1 MSRLPG
7 KPLRAWPVWITLALG
22 LALTLLVTLYTQAQ
36 IRAQTRREL
45 ALIGEE
51 IATKIQVRLHAHAQ
65 LLRSGAAF
73 IAGSQDVTRKQWQA
87 FVDDSKVSLNLPGIQ
102 GLGFAVL
109 IPRERLTQH
118 IQDVRDQGFPDYRVW
133 PAGDRPVYTSILYLE
148 PFSGRNLRA
157 FGYDMFSEPVRRSAM
172 EQARDADV
180 AALSGK
186 VQLVQETDQDIQAGT
201 LMYAPVYRTGV
212 PTDRLEARRAALV
225 GWVYSPYRMNDLM
238 HGILGGWAQNGG
250 TGIRLAVYDG
260 DRVAPETLLYS
271 SHLADQLGLAP
282 APSELVQIPID
293 FRGHGWTLRFSV
305 ARPGL
310 LASSLLDLRVWLV
323 AGGGT
328 VISGLLAALVLA
340 LIKTRART
348 IQLAAE
354 LAARERA
361 EQALREA
368 ERKYR
373 EIFETSPVGIY
384 QSTPQGRYL
393 NVNPAFARMLGYT
406 TPVEIVSGIT
416 DIGAQLYT
424 DPRDRE
430 SLERILAERGEV
442 RGFETQGYRRDG
454 QTIWVSINALA
465 VRDAAG
471 ALCMYQG
478 AMLDIT
484 ERKHA
489 EQARDVALTK
499 YKTLFDNFPM
509 AITVSDATG
518 KIIEAN
524 PTAETLLGVTQSE
537 QRQRAIDSPAWSI
550 FRLDGTPMPPDAF
563 PSVLALQGR
572 PGLHRA
578 PMGVAKPDG
587 TIAWISV
594 TATRL
599 PLPGYGVVVT
609 YGDITDQV
617 YDSMAREAVSAVARL
632 AVSSASV
639 QRFREVLPAL
649 LSTRLR
655 FPIAAVETYDAA
667 LGEMVLAGSVGIP
680 VAAEGP
686 LRVPVGQTLSGRV
699 AETGEPLVG
708 TDAGTR
714 PEYAFAACR
723 DLGVVAFLCVPLKLG
738 TRVLG
743 TLSLADSRRRP
754 EAGRLV
760 DTLLT
765 IADTAADAIERLEVQ
780 AALRES
786 ERRYRGLVDNL
797 YAGVVV
803 HGPDTGILFANTMA
817 SHLLGL
823 TVDQMLGVAAIDPAW
838 HFIRENGSRMPVDE
852 FPVNCVLTSGVAL
865 QNLNLGIIRADR
877 EDPTW
882 VQCEAHPI
890 RDDQG
895 RIEQIVVTFFD
906 ITERK
911 RAEDGLRES
920 EERFHLMFER
930 HDSIMLLIVPETGA
944 ILDANQAACAFYG
957 YPKEHLRTLAI
968 QDINALPPHEVA
980 EELGRAVAERRNY
993 FIFPHRLANGQIRT
1007 VEVHSSP
1014 VVIQHRTVLFSI
1026 IHDITER
1033 TLAERELDRHR
1044 HHLEAMVQTRTLD
1057 LIEARD
1063 AAESANRAKSAF
1075 LANMSHEIRTPMN
1088 AIIGLNHLLLRD
1100 ITDPKAQG
1108 RLLRVGE
1115 AARHLLGILN
1125 DVLDL
1130 SKIEADRVVLD
1141 ESAVVLT
1148 ELLNQAADLVR
1159 ERAAEQ
1165 GLTLICEVDPNC
1177 PTHLHGDPLRLGQ
1190 MVTNYLSNAL
1200 KFSQAGEIRLDAR
1213 VVEETPQ
1220 SVLVRI
1226 EVKDQGI
1233 GLTADQQARLF
1244 QPFMQADNSTTRAYG
1259 GTGLGLVIVARLAS
1273 LMGGAVGV
1281 ESTPGLGSTFW
1292 FTARLGR
1299 VTAARAVPP
1308 PHATADETAEQR
1320 LARCHAGAR
1329 LLLAEDE
1336 PMNQRVTLELLTGLG
1351 LAVDVVDNGQLAVE
1365 RVRDGDYA
1373 LILMDVQMPVMDG
1386 LDATRAIRRLPDKE
1400 SLPILAMTASA
1411 FSADRQHCLEA
1422 GMNDYIAKPVEPDT
1436 LFTKLLRWLPPTPPQ
1451 HLGGH

>member
-1 MSRLPG
+1 MLPPSV
-7 KPLRAWPVWITLALG
+7 KLRRSWPAWVTLAVG
-22 LALTLLVTLYTQAQ
+22 LVLTVLITRYTQAQ
-36 IRAQTRREL
+36 IQSQTRREL

-73 IAGSQDVTRKQWQA
+73 IAGSQDVTRKEWQA
-87 FVDDSKVSLNLPGIQ
+87 FVDDSRVSLNLPGIQ

-109 IPRERLTQH
+109 IPRERLSQH
-118 IQDVRDQGFPDYRVW
+118 VQEVRDQGFPDYRVW
-133 PAGDRPVYTSILYLE
+133 PEGERPVYTSILFLE

-172 EQARDADV
+172 ERARDADA

-201 LMYAPVYRTGV
+201 LMYVPVYPSGV
-212 PTDRLEARRAALV
+212 PTDRVEARRAALV

-238 HGILGGWAQNGG
+238 NGILGGWGRNGA
-250 TGIRLAVYDG
+250 TGIQLAVYDG
-260 DRVAPETLLYS
+260 GRISPATLLYH
-271 SHLADQLGLAP
+271 SHPADQLGAVLA
-282 APSELVQIPID
+282 ASDVVRIPID
-293 FRGHGWTLRFSV
+293 FRGHGWTLCFNF
-305 ARPGL
+305 ARSSS
-310 LASSLLDLRVWLV
+310 LASSLRDIRVWLV
-323 AGGGT
+323 AGGGS

-340 LIKTRART
+340 LIKSRSHAV
-348 IQLAAE
+348 QLAAG

-373 EIFETSPVGIY
+373 EIFESSPVGIY

-393 NVNPAFARMLGYT
+393 NVNPTFARILGYAA
-406 TPVEIVSGIT
+406 PAEIFNEIN
-416 DIGAQLYT
+416 DIGSKLYN
-424 DPRDRE
+424 DPQARE
-430 SLERILAERGEV
+430 TLVRLLADQGEV
-442 RGFETQGYRRDG
+442 RGYETQGYRRDG

-465 VRDAAG
+465 VRDTAG
-471 ALCMYQG
+471 AICMYQG
-478 AMLDIT
+478 AILDIT

-499 YKTLFDNFPM
+499 YTTLFDSFPM
-509 AITVSDATG
+509 AITVSDEMG

-524 PTAETLLGVTQSE
+524 PTAETLLGITQSE

-550 FRLDGTPMPPDAF
+550 VRLDGTPMPPDEF
-563 PSVLALQGR
+563 PSVMALKGPQ
-572 PGLHRA
+572 GLHRA
-578 PMGVAKPDG
+578 PMGVTKPDG
-587 TIAWISV
+587 AIAWISV

-632 AVSSASV
+632 AVSSDSA
-639 QRFREVLPAL
+639 QRFREVLPTL
-649 LSTRLR
+649 VSTRLG

-667 LGEMVLAGSVGIP
+667 LGEMIFAGSVGIP
-680 VAAEGP
+680 VAAAGP

-699 AETGEPLVG
+699 ARSGEPLVETNVG
-708 TDAGTR
+708 AR
-714 PEYAFAACR
+714 PEYAFAALR
-723 DLGVVAFLCVPLKLG
+723 ALGVAAFLCVPLKLG

-754 EAGRLV
+754 EVGRLV
-760 DTLLT
+760 ETLLT

-780 AALRES
+780 AALR
-786 ERRYRGLVDNL
+786 
-797 YAGVVV
+797 
-803 HGPDTGILFANTMA
+803 
-817 SHLLGL
+817 
-823 TVDQMLGVAAIDPAW
+823 Q
-838 HFIRENGSRMPVDE
+838 
-852 FPVNCVLTSGVAL
+852 
-865 QNLNLGIIRADR
+865 
-877 EDPTW
+877 
-882 VQCEAHPI
+882 
-890 RDDQG
+890 
-895 RIEQIVVTFFD
+895 
-906 ITERK
+906 
-911 RAEDGLRES
+911 S

-957 YPKEHLRTLAI
+957 YTKEHILTLAI
-968 QDINALPPHEVA
+968 QDINALPPQEVA
-980 EELGRAVAERRNY
+980 KELGRALTERRNY
-993 FIFPHRLANGQIRT
+993 FIFPHRLANGQERT

-1033 TLAERELDRHR
+1033 KLAERELDRHR
-1044 HHLEAMVQTRTLD
+1044 HHLEAMVQARTLD

-1088 AIIGLNHLLLRD
+1088 AIIGLNHLLQRD

-1141 ESAVVLT
+1141 QSDVVLT
-1148 ELLNQAADLVR
+1148 ELLDHCADLLR

-1165 GLTLICEVDPNC
+1165 GLTLIWEVDPDC
-1177 PTHLHGDPLRLGQ
+1177 PAQLHGDPLRLGQ

-1200 KFSQAGEIRLDAR
+1200 KFSHAGTIRMSAR
-1213 VVEETPQ
+1213 VAEETPRT
-1220 SVLVRI
+1220 VLMRI
-1226 EVKDQGI
+1226 EVQDQGI
-1233 GLTADQQARLF
+1233 GLTPEQQARLF
-1244 QPFMQADNSTTRAYG
+1244 QPFMQADNSTTREYG

-1299 VTAARAVPP
+1299 VTGAARAVRPP
-1308 PHATADETAEQR
+1308 DGTAHETAEQR
-1320 LARCHAGAR
+1320 LARCHVGTR

-1336 PMNQRVTLELLTGLG
+1336 PMNQLVTLELLTGLG
-1351 LAVDVVDNGQLAVE
+1351 PTVDVVDNGQRAVE

-1373 LILMDVQMPVMDG
+1373 LVLMDVQMPVMDG
-1386 LDATRAIRRLPDKE
+1386 LDATRAIRRLPDKG

-1422 GMNDYIAKPVEPDT
+1422 GMNDHIAKPVEPDT

>member
-1 MSRLPG
+1 MLPPPV
-7 KPLRAWPVWITLALG
+7 KPRRSWPVWVTLAVG
-22 LALTLLVTLYTQAQ
+22 LVLTVLITRYTQVQ
-36 IRAQTRREL
+36 IQAQTRREL

-73 IAGSQDVTRKQWQA
+73 IAGSQDVTRKEWQA

-102 GLGFAVL
+102 GLGFSVL
-109 IPRERLTQH
+109 IPRERLSQH
-118 IQDVRDQGFPDYRVW
+118 VQDVRDQGGW
-133 PAGDRPVYTSILYLE
+133 
-148 PFSGRNLRA
+148 GRN
-157 FGYDMFSEPVRRSAM
+157 G
-172 EQARDADV
+172 
-180 AALSGK
+180 GK
-186 VQLVQETDQDIQAGT
+186 
-201 LMYAPVYRTGV
+201 
-212 PTDRLEARRAALV
+212 
-225 GWVYSPYRMNDLM
+225 
-238 HGILGGWAQNGG
+238 
-250 TGIRLAVYDG
+250 GIRLAVYDG
-260 DRVAPETLLYS
+260 DQISPAALLYDSPPDDPAEAAPAAPEV
-271 SHLADQLGLAP
+271 
-282 APSELVQIPID
+282 VQIPID
-293 FRGHGWTLRFSV
+293 FRGHNWTLRFSI
-305 ARPGL
+305 ARPSA
-310 LASSLLDLRVWLV
+310 LAPSLDDMRVRLI

-340 LIKTRART
+340 LIRARSHT

-384 QSTPQGRYL
+384 QATPQGRYL
-393 NVNPAFARMLGYT
+393 DVNPAFARILGYAA
-406 TPVEIVSGIT
+406 PAEIVDGIA

-430 SLERILAERGEV
+430 SLERMLAERGEV

-465 VRDAAG
+465 VRDAAD

-489 EQARDVALTK
+489 EQTRDVALTK

-509 AITVSDATG
+509 AITVSDETG

-563 PSVLALQGR
+563 PSVLALKGR

-578 PMGVAKPDG
+578 LMGVAKPDG
-587 TIAWISV
+587 AIAWISV

-617 YDSMAREAVSAVARL
+617 YDSMAREAVSAVGRL
-632 AVSSASV
+632 AVSSDSA

-649 LSTRLR
+649 LSTRLQ
-655 FPIAAVETYDAA
+655 FPIAVVETYDAT
-667 LGEMVLAGSVGIP
+667 LGEMVFAGSVGLP

-686 LRVPVGQTLSGRV
+686 LRVPVGRTLSGRV
-699 AETGEPLVG
+699 AQSGEPLVETNVG
-708 TDAGTR
+708 AR
-714 PEYAFAACR
+714 PEYASAALR
-723 DLGVVAFLCVPLKLG
+723 ELGVVAFLCVPLKLG

-743 TLSLADSRRRP
+743 TLSLADTRRRP
-754 EAGRLV
+754 EVGRLV
-760 DTLLT
+760 ETLLT
-765 IADTAADAIERLEVQ
+765 IADTAVDAIERLEVQ

-797 YAGVVV
+797 SAGVVV
-803 HGPDTGILFANTMA
+803 HGSDTGILFANAMA
-817 SHLLGL
+817 PHLLGL
-823 TVDQMLGVAAIDPAW
+823 SVDQMLGVTAIDPAW
-838 HFIRENGSRMPVDE
+838 HFIREDGSPMPVDE
-852 FPVNCVLTSGVAL
+852 FPVNRVLTSGVAL
-865 QNLNLGIIRADR
+865 QNLNLGIIRPDR
-877 EDPTW
+877 ESPTW

-895 RIEQIVVTFFD
+895 QIEQIVVTFFD

-911 RAEDGLRES
+911 RAEL
-920 EERFHLMFER
+920 
-930 HDSIMLLIVPETGA
+930 
-944 ILDANQAACAFYG
+944 
-957 YPKEHLRTLAI
+957 
-968 QDINALPPHEVA
+968 
-980 EELGRAVAERRNY
+980 
-993 FIFPHRLANGQIRT
+993 
-1007 VEVHSSP
+1007 
-1014 VVIQHRTVLFSI
+1014 
-1026 IHDITER
+1026 
-1033 TLAERELDRHR
+1033 ELDRHR
-1044 HHLEAMVQTRTLD
+1044 HHLETMVQARTLD

-1088 AIIGLNHLLLRD
+1088 AIIGLNYLLQRD

-1108 RLLRVGE
+1108 RLFKVGE

-1141 ESAVVLT
+1141 QSDVVLT
-1148 ELLNQAADLVR
+1148 ELLDHTADLLR

-1165 GLTLICEVDPNC
+1165 GLTLICEVDPDC
-1177 PTHLHGDPLRLGQ
+1177 PTHLHGDPLRLSQ

-1200 KFSQAGEIRLDAR
+1200 KFSHAGEIRMSAR
-1213 VVEETPQ
+1213 VAEETPQ
-1220 SVLVRI
+1220 TVLVRI
-1226 EVKDQGI
+1226 EVQDQGI
-1233 GLTADQQARLF
+1233 GLTPEQQARLF
-1244 QPFMQADNSTTRAYG
+1244 QPFMQADNSTTREYG

-1299 VTAARAVPP
+1299 NTGAARTERPP
-1308 PHATADETAEQR
+1308 DGTAHETAEQR

-1336 PMNQRVTLELLTGLG
+1336 PMNQLVTLELLSGLG
-1351 LAVDVVDNGQLAVE
+1351 LTVDVVDNGQLAVE

-1373 LILMDVQMPVMDG
+1373 LVLMDVQMPVMDG
-1386 LDATRAIRRLPDKE
+1386 LEATRAIRRLPDKE
-1400 SLPILAMTASA
+1400 SLPILAMTSSA
-1411 FSADRQHCLEA
+1411 FSADRRQCLEA
-1422 GMNDYIAKPVEPDT
+1422 GMNDHIAKPVEPDT

-1451 HLGGH
+1451 HLGGR

>member
-1 MSRLPG
+1 LV
-7 KPLRAWPVWITLALG
+7 LTVLITR
-22 LALTLLVTLYTQAQ
+22 YTQVQ
-36 IRAQTRREL
+36 IQAQTRREL

-73 IAGSQDVTRKQWQA
+73 IAGSQDVTRKEWQA
-87 FVDDSKVSLNLPGIQ
+87 FVDNSKVNLNLPGIQ
-102 GLGFAVL
+102 GLGFSVL
-109 IPRERLTQH
+109 IPRERLSQH
-118 IQDVRDQGFPDYRVW
+118 VQDVRDQGFPDYRVW
-133 PAGDRPVYTSILYLE
+133 PEGERPVYTSILYLE

-172 EQARDADV
+172 ERARDADV

-201 LMYAPVYRTGV
+201 LMYVPVYRIGV

-238 HGILGGWAQNGG
+238 NGILGGWGRNGG
-250 TGIRLAVYDG
+250 KGIRLAVYDG
-260 DRVAPETLLYS
+260 HQISPAALLYDSPPVDPAEAAPAAPEV
-271 SHLADQLGLAP
+271 
-282 APSELVQIPID
+282 VQIPID
-293 FRGHGWTLRFSV
+293 FRGHNWTLRFSV
-305 ARPGL
+305 ARPSA
-310 LASSLLDLRVWLV
+310 LAPSLDDMRVRLI

-340 LIKTRART
+340 LIRARSHT
-348 IQLAAE
+348 IRLAAE

-384 QSTPQGRYL
+384 QATPQGRYL
-393 NVNPAFARMLGYT
+393 DVNPAFARILGYAA
-406 TPVEIVSGIT
+406 PAEIVDGIA
-416 DIGAQLYT
+416 DIGAQIYT

-430 SLERILAERGEV
+430 SLERMLAERGEV

-484 ERKHA
+484 ERKRA
-489 EQARDVALTK
+489 EQTRDVALTK
-499 YKTLFDNFPM
+499 YKTLFNNFPM
-509 AITVSDATG
+509 AITVSDETG

-563 PSVLALQGR
+563 PSVLALKGR

-587 TIAWISV
+587 AIAWISV

-617 YDSMAREAVSAVARL
+617 YDSMAREAVSAVGRL
-632 AVSSASV
+632 AVSSDSA
-639 QRFREVLPAL
+639 QRFREALPAL
-649 LSTRLR
+649 LSTRLQ
-655 FPIAAVETYDAA
+655 FPIAAVETYDAT

-686 LRVPVGQTLSGRV
+686 LRVPVGRTLSGRV
-699 AETGEPLVG
+699 AQSGEPLVETNVG
-708 TDAGTR
+708 AR
-714 PEYAFAACR
+714 PEYASTALR
-723 DLGVVAFLCVPLKLG
+723 KLGVVAFLCVPLKLG

-743 TLSLADSRRRP
+743 TLSLADTRRRP
-754 EAGRLV
+754 EVGRLV
-760 DTLLT
+760 ETLLT

-797 YAGVVV
+797 SAGVVV
-803 HGPDTGILFANTMA
+803 HGSDTGILFANAMA
-817 SHLLGL
+817 PHLLGL

-838 HFIRENGSRMPVDE
+838 HFIREDGSRMPVDE

-865 QNLNLGIIRADR
+865 QNLNLGIIRPDR
-877 EDPTW
+877 ESPTW

-895 RIEQIVVTFFD
+895 QIEQIVVTFFD

-957 YPKEHLRTLAI
+957 YTKEHIRTLAI

-980 EELGRAVAERRNY
+980 DELGRAVAERRNY
-993 FIFPHRLANGQIRT
+993 FIFPHRLANGQERT

-1033 TLAERELDRHR
+1033 KLAELELDRHR
-1044 HHLEAMVQTRTLD
+1044 HHLEAMVQARTLD

-1088 AIIGLNHLLLRD
+1088 AIIGLNYLLQRD

-1108 RLLRVGE
+1108 RLFKVGE

-1141 ESAVVLT
+1141 QSDVVLT
-1148 ELLNQAADLVR
+1148 ELFDHTADLLR

-1165 GLTLICEVDPNC
+1165 GLTLICEVDPDC
-1177 PTHLHGDPLRLGQ
+1177 PTHLHGDPLRLSQ

-1200 KFSQAGEIRLDAR
+1200 KFSHAGEIRMSAR
-1213 VVEETPQ
+1213 VAEETPQ
-1220 SVLVRI
+1220 TVLVRI
-1226 EVKDQGI
+1226 EVQDQGI
-1233 GLTADQQARLF
+1233 GLTPEQQARLF
-1244 QPFMQADNSTTRAYG
+1244 QPFMQADNSTTREYG

-1281 ESTPGLGSTFW
+1281 ESTAGLGSTFW

-1299 VTAARAVPP
+1299 VTGAARTERPP
-1308 PHATADETAEQR
+1308 DGTAHETAEQR
-1320 LARCHAGAR
+1320 LARCHAGAH

-1336 PMNQRVTLELLTGLG
+1336 PMNQLVTLELLSGLG
-1351 LAVDVVDNGQLAVE
+1351 LTVDVVDNGQLAVE

-1373 LILMDVQMPVMDG
+1373 LVLMDVQMPVMDG
-1386 LDATRAIRRLPDKE
+1386 LEATRAIRRLPDKE
-1400 SLPILAMTASA
+1400 SLPILAMTSSA
-1411 FSADRQHCLEA
+1411 FSADRRQCLEA
-1422 GMNDYIAKPVEPDT
+1422 GMNDHIAKPVEPDT

-1451 HLGGH
+1451 HLGGR

>member
-1 MSRLPG
+1 MLPPPV
-7 KPLRAWPVWITLALG
+7 KPRRSWPVWVTLAVG
-22 LALTLLVTLYTQAQ
+22 LVLTVLITRYTQVQ
-36 IRAQTRREL
+36 IQAQTRREL

-73 IAGSQDVTRKQWQA
+73 IAGSQDVTRKEWQA

-102 GLGFAVL
+102 GLGFSVL
-109 IPRERLTQH
+109 IPRERLSQH
-118 IQDVRDQGFPDYRVW
+118 VQDVRDQGGW
-133 PAGDRPVYTSILYLE
+133 
-148 PFSGRNLRA
+148 GRN
-157 FGYDMFSEPVRRSAM
+157 G
-172 EQARDADV
+172 
-180 AALSGK
+180 GK
-186 VQLVQETDQDIQAGT
+186 
-201 LMYAPVYRTGV
+201 
-212 PTDRLEARRAALV
+212 
-225 GWVYSPYRMNDLM
+225 
-238 HGILGGWAQNGG
+238 
-250 TGIRLAVYDG
+250 GIRLAVYDG
-260 DRVAPETLLYS
+260 DQISPAALLYDSPPDDPAEAAPAAPEV
-271 SHLADQLGLAP
+271 
-282 APSELVQIPID
+282 VQIPID
-293 FRGHGWTLRFSV
+293 FRGHNWTLRFSI
-305 ARPGL
+305 ARPSA
-310 LASSLLDLRVWLV
+310 LAPSLDDMRVRLI

-340 LIKTRART
+340 LIRARSHT

-384 QSTPQGRYL
+384 QATPQGRYL
-393 NVNPAFARMLGYT
+393 DVNPAFARILGYAA
-406 TPVEIVSGIT
+406 PAEIVDGIA

-430 SLERILAERGEV
+430 SLERMLAERGEV

-465 VRDAAG
+465 VRDAAD

-489 EQARDVALTK
+489 EQTRDVALTK

-509 AITVSDATG
+509 AITVSDETG

-563 PSVLALQGR
+563 PSVLALKGR

-587 TIAWISV
+587 AIAWISV

-599 PLPGYGVVVT
+599 PLPGYGLVVT

-617 YDSMAREAVSAVARL
+617 YDSMAREAVSAVGRL
-632 AVSSASV
+632 AVSSDSA

-649 LSTRLR
+649 LSTRLQ
-655 FPIAAVETYDAA
+655 FPIAVVETYDAT
-667 LGEMVLAGSVGIP
+667 LGEMVFAGSVGLP

-686 LRVPVGQTLSGRV
+686 LRVPVGRTLSGRV
-699 AETGEPLVG
+699 AQSGEPLVETNVG
-708 TDAGTR
+708 AR
-714 PEYAFAACR
+714 PEYASAALR
-723 DLGVVAFLCVPLKLG
+723 ELGVVAFLCVPLKLG

-743 TLSLADSRRRP
+743 TLSLADTRRRP
-754 EAGRLV
+754 EVGRLV
-760 DTLLT
+760 ETLLT
-765 IADTAADAIERLEVQ
+765 IADTAVDAIERLEVQ

-797 YAGVVV
+797 SAGVVV
-803 HGPDTGILFANTMA
+803 HGSDTGILFANAMA
-817 SHLLGL
+817 PHLLGL
-823 TVDQMLGVAAIDPAW
+823 SVDQMLGVTAIDPAW
-838 HFIRENGSRMPVDE
+838 HFIREDGSPMPVDE
-852 FPVNCVLTSGVAL
+852 FPVNRVLTSGVAL
-865 QNLNLGIIRADR
+865 QNLNLGIIRPDR
-877 EDPTW
+877 ESPTW

-895 RIEQIVVTFFD
+895 QIEQIVVTFFD

-911 RAEDGLRES
+911 RAEL
-920 EERFHLMFER
+920 
-930 HDSIMLLIVPETGA
+930 
-944 ILDANQAACAFYG
+944 
-957 YPKEHLRTLAI
+957 
-968 QDINALPPHEVA
+968 
-980 EELGRAVAERRNY
+980 
-993 FIFPHRLANGQIRT
+993 
-1007 VEVHSSP
+1007 
-1014 VVIQHRTVLFSI
+1014 
-1026 IHDITER
+1026 
-1033 TLAERELDRHR
+1033 ELDRHR
-1044 HHLEAMVQTRTLD
+1044 HHLETMVQARTLD

-1088 AIIGLNHLLLRD
+1088 AIIGLNYLLQRD

-1108 RLLRVGE
+1108 RLFKVGE

-1141 ESAVVLT
+1141 QSDVVLT
-1148 ELLNQAADLVR
+1148 ELLDHTADLLR

-1165 GLTLICEVDPNC
+1165 GLTLICEVDPDC
-1177 PTHLHGDPLRLGQ
+1177 PTQLHGDPLRLGQ

-1200 KFSQAGEIRLDAR
+1200 KFSHAGTIRLSAR
-1213 VVEETPQ
+1213 VAEETPQ
-1220 SVLVRI
+1220 TVLVRI
-1226 EVKDQGI
+1226 EVQDQGI
-1233 GLTADQQARLF
+1233 GLTPEQQARLF
-1244 QPFMQADNSTTRAYG
+1244 QPFMQADNSTTREYG

-1299 VTAARAVPP
+1299 NTGAARTERPP
-1308 PHATADETAEQR
+1308 DGTAHETAEQR

-1336 PMNQRVTLELLTGLG
+1336 PMNQLVTLELLSGLG
-1351 LAVDVVDNGQLAVE
+1351 LTVDVVDNGQLAVE

-1373 LILMDVQMPVMDG
+1373 LVLMDVQMPVMDG
-1386 LDATRAIRRLPDKE
+1386 LEATRAIRRLPDKE
-1400 SLPILAMTASA
+1400 SLPILAMTSSA
-1411 FSADRQHCLEA
+1411 FSADRRQCLEA
-1422 GMNDYIAKPVEPDT
+1422 GMNDHIAKPVEPDT

-1451 HLGGH
+1451 HLGGR

>member
-1 MSRLPG
+1 MLPPPV
-7 KPLRAWPVWITLALG
+7 KPRRSWPVWVTLAVG
-22 LALTLLVTLYTQAQ
+22 LVLTVLITRYTQVQ
-36 IRAQTRREL
+36 IQAQTRREL

-73 IAGSQDVTRKQWQA
+73 IAGSQDVTRKEWQA

-102 GLGFAVL
+102 GLGFSVL
-109 IPRERLTQH
+109 IPRERLSQH
-118 IQDVRDQGFPDYRVW
+118 VQDVRDQGGW
-133 PAGDRPVYTSILYLE
+133 
-148 PFSGRNLRA
+148 GRN
-157 FGYDMFSEPVRRSAM
+157 G
-172 EQARDADV
+172 
-180 AALSGK
+180 GK
-186 VQLVQETDQDIQAGT
+186 
-201 LMYAPVYRTGV
+201 
-212 PTDRLEARRAALV
+212 
-225 GWVYSPYRMNDLM
+225 
-238 HGILGGWAQNGG
+238 
-250 TGIRLAVYDG
+250 GIRLAVYDG
-260 DRVAPETLLYS
+260 DQISPAALLYDSPPDDPAEAAPAAPEV
-271 SHLADQLGLAP
+271 
-282 APSELVQIPID
+282 VQIPID
-293 FRGHGWTLRFSV
+293 FRGHNWTLRFSI
-305 ARPGL
+305 ARPSA
-310 LASSLLDLRVWLV
+310 LAPSLDDMRVRLI

-340 LIKTRART
+340 LIRARSHT

-384 QSTPQGRYL
+384 QATPQGRYL
-393 NVNPAFARMLGYT
+393 DVNPAFARILGYAA
-406 TPVEIVSGIT
+406 PAEIVDGIA

-430 SLERILAERGEV
+430 SLERMLAERGEV

-465 VRDAAG
+465 VRDAAD

-489 EQARDVALTK
+489 EQTRDVALTK

-509 AITVSDATG
+509 AITVSDETG

-563 PSVLALQGR
+563 PSVLALKGR

-587 TIAWISV
+587 AIAWISV

-617 YDSMAREAVSAVARL
+617 YDSMAREAVSAVGRL
-632 AVSSASV
+632 AVSSDSA

-649 LSTRLR
+649 LSTRLQ
-655 FPIAAVETYDAA
+655 FPIAVVETYDAT
-667 LGEMVLAGSVGIP
+667 LGEMVFAGSVGLP

-686 LRVPVGQTLSGRV
+686 LRVPVGRTLSGRV
-699 AETGEPLVG
+699 AQSGEPLVETNVG
-708 TDAGTR
+708 AR
-714 PEYAFAACR
+714 PEYASAALR
-723 DLGVVAFLCVPLKLG
+723 ELGVVAFLCVPLKLG

-743 TLSLADSRRRP
+743 TLSLADTRRRP
-754 EAGRLV
+754 EVGRLV
-760 DTLLT
+760 ETLLT
-765 IADTAADAIERLEVQ
+765 IADTAVDAIERLEVQ

-797 YAGVVV
+797 SAGVVV
-803 HGPDTGILFANTMA
+803 HGSDTGILFANAMA
-817 SHLLGL
+817 PHLLGL
-823 TVDQMLGVAAIDPAW
+823 SVDQMLGVTAIDPAW
-838 HFIRENGSRMPVDE
+838 HFIREDGSPMPVDE
-852 FPVNCVLTSGVAL
+852 FPVNRVLTSGVAL
-865 QNLNLGIIRADR
+865 QNLNLGIIRPDR
-877 EDPTW
+877 ESPTW

-895 RIEQIVVTFFD
+895 QIEQIVVTFFD

-911 RAEDGLRES
+911 RAEL
-920 EERFHLMFER
+920 
-930 HDSIMLLIVPETGA
+930 
-944 ILDANQAACAFYG
+944 
-957 YPKEHLRTLAI
+957 
-968 QDINALPPHEVA
+968 
-980 EELGRAVAERRNY
+980 
-993 FIFPHRLANGQIRT
+993 
-1007 VEVHSSP
+1007 
-1014 VVIQHRTVLFSI
+1014 
-1026 IHDITER
+1026 
-1033 TLAERELDRHR
+1033 ELDRHR
-1044 HHLEAMVQTRTLD
+1044 HHLETMVQARTLD

-1088 AIIGLNHLLLRD
+1088 AIIGLNYLLQRD

-1108 RLLRVGE
+1108 RLFKVGE

-1141 ESAVVLT
+1141 QSDVVLT
-1148 ELLNQAADLVR
+1148 ELLDHTADLLR

-1165 GLTLICEVDPNC
+1165 GLTLICEVDPDC
-1177 PTHLHGDPLRLGQ
+1177 PTHLHGDPLRLSQ

-1200 KFSQAGEIRLDAR
+1200 KFSHAGEIRMSAR
-1213 VVEETPQ
+1213 VAEETPQ
-1220 SVLVRI
+1220 TVLVRI
-1226 EVKDQGI
+1226 EVQDQGI
-1233 GLTADQQARLF
+1233 GLTPEQQARLF
-1244 QPFMQADNSTTRAYG
+1244 QPFMQADNSTTREYG

-1299 VTAARAVPP
+1299 NTGAARTERPP
-1308 PHATADETAEQR
+1308 DGTAHETAEQR

-1336 PMNQRVTLELLTGLG
+1336 PMNQLVTLELLSGLG
-1351 LAVDVVDNGQLAVE
+1351 LTVDVVDNGQLAVE

-1373 LILMDVQMPVMDG
+1373 LVLMDVQMPVMDG
-1386 LDATRAIRRLPDKE
+1386 LEATRAIRRLPDKE
-1400 SLPILAMTASA
+1400 SLPILAMTSSA
-1411 FSADRQHCLEA
+1411 FSADRRQCLEA
-1422 GMNDYIAKPVEPDT
+1422 GMNDHIAKPVEPDT

-1451 HLGGH
+1451 HLGGR